1 MSMDNET
8 NKKDTKVQNAL
19 NKLISDEWFAGQMY
33 KQFIIAVDSV
43 ERSQIE
49 SQMTDTAIDELA
61 DHMKNLID
69 FAISYGFNVP
79 ATYNEMKK
87 YADKD
92 DVKTFETVKTGQSA
106 IFYVKK
112 AIESEKRAI
121 QTYQK
126 YVDDYEFAHDFQE
139 LKIIIQSNYF
149 DEIDH
154 LDNFEFIQKSLD
166 AMESFD
172 K

>member
-1 MSMDNET
+1 MTMNKDT
-8 NKKDTKVQNAL
+8 QKKDTKIQAAL

-33 KQFIIAVDSV
+33 KQFIIAVDPA
-43 ERSQIE
+43 ERSQIAA
-49 SQMTDTAIDELA
+49 QMTDTAIDELA

-69 FAISYGFNVP
+69 FALSHGFDVP

-92 DVKTFETVKTGQSA
+92 DVKAFESVKTGQPA

-121 QTYQK
+121 ATYQK
-126 YVDDYEFAHDFQE
+126 YVDDYDFAYDFQDM
-139 LKIIIQSNYF
+139 KVIVQSNYF

-154 LDNFEFIQKSLD
+154 LDNFEFIQKSLS
-166 AMESFD
+166 AMETFES
-172 K
+172 